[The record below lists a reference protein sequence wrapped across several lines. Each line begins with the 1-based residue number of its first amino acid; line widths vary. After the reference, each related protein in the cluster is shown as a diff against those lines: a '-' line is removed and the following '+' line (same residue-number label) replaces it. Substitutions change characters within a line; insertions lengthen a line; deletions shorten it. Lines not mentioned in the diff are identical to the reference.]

1 MLVVGIFFQY
11 IYGLKK
17 DLSFWETLAL
27 GVTVLEYALQIYKKG
42 NLFITSEL
50 LEKYK
55 WYVMMA

>member
-1 MLVVGIFFQY
+1 LLVVGIFFQY